1 MNENLRP
8 QDFLG
13 KIIQLHDHVVYPTRR
28 GSALWL
34 SQGTVQDTNYHDDLS
49 REPWTVRV
57 RVESPG
63 ACGGH
68 RVVNVPA
75 RRCVVV

>member
-49 REPWTVRV
+49 REH
-57 RVESPG
+57 
-63 ACGGH
+63 A
-68 RVVNVPA
+68 A
-75 RRCVVV
+75 RNSSSAFCATLAKRL